1 MNERIN
7 DTMEQLVRINLKL
20 WKREMQMRTLRD
32 QINEVNWC

>member
-20 WKREMQMRTLRD
+20 WKREMQMCTLRD
-32 QINEVNWC
+32 QIKEVNWY